1 MWQKLE
7 ETSYPTYLACYV
19 DLHKKTKKSPS
30 FLSAKTSRGVARLS
44 SRRESARAVSGQDSR
59 GSIASD
65 FSSSTLTRPTL
76 KWAVGGRYIRGHV
89 ETGCLVQQLPHVGH
103 ISRSKI
109 TFFMQCDLGGAIPSF
124 LVERRASEYLSEFC
138 FMRTHFQK
146 DAELDE
152 IAREKTV
159 LKISKLNSVK
169 YNSQETKD
177 IQEATQLF
185 KKLHDFKKIKLK
197 LANSC
202 LIASYVTDNK
212 STFVK
217 IKTTV
222 KTNSSQALSFL
233 LNVESCAL
241 RSNKETKRMIL
252 NQSDINSGPM
262 MGPHTVAFQ
271 INEQSS
277 FLSSFGLKS
286 ERQVKM
292 RMVWKEINESLV
304 KMLTSAGG
312 NNINNNNAKGPLSLS
327 NFKSSPK
334 LGGLQGMESNIK
346 PKGKGVVLPLTPV
359 AQKNDEKRKRSSRA
373 RSFILNSCP
382 IDVGGRHRRSLAG
395 RLSFH
400 FHKKESRTE
409 SVSSVAPDTVREN
422 GTVIKQFF
430 SNYALGRGDENGAR
444 SLSLKNLVSH
454 FSTKPFAVKISDTNV
469 EDECYVESI
478 LQLPTRGA
486 VAKKKI
492 PFILNDMF
500 EVREEIGPLLSHA
513 SHFSLG
519 NP

>member
-1 MWQKLE
+1 
-7 ETSYPTYLACYV
+7 
-19 DLHKKTKKSPS
+19 
-30 FLSAKTSRGVARLS
+30 
-44 SRRESARAVSGQDSR
+44 
-59 GSIASD
+59 
-65 FSSSTLTRPTL
+65 
-76 KWAVGGRYIRGHV
+76 
-89 ETGCLVQQLPHVGH
+89 
-103 ISRSKI
+103 
-109 TFFMQCDLGGAIPSF
+109 
-124 LVERRASEYLSEFC
+124 
-138 FMRTHFQK
+138 
-146 DAELDE
+146 
-152 IAREKTV
+152 
-159 LKISKLNSVK
+159 
-169 YNSQETKD
+169 
-177 IQEATQLF
+177 
-185 KKLHDFKKIKLK
+185 
-197 LANSC
+197 
-202 LIASYVTDNK
+202 
-212 STFVK
+212 
-217 IKTTV
+217 
-222 KTNSSQALSFL
+222 
-233 LNVESCAL
+233 
-241 RSNKETKRMIL
+241 
-252 NQSDINSGPM
+252 
-262 MGPHTVAFQ
+262 
-271 INEQSS
+271 
-277 FLSSFGLKS
+277 
-286 ERQVKM
+286 
-292 RMVWKEINESLV
+292 
-304 KMLTSAGG
+304 
-312 NNINNNNAKGPLSLS
+312 
-327 NFKSSPK
+327 
-334 LGGLQGMESNIK
+334 MESNIK